1 MPSEAFNKT
10 WDDIT
15 HNRPSTFQ
23 KIDALIKNPAPPTVP
38 HTEVLKKVA
47 NFFANS
53 MNLKVFPPEDPS
65 NFWSVKA
72 VGQVNFKPQ
81 NQVTFPGGPA
91 DIQKPIIAPVMVEAE
106 FFQEDLSEF
115 KLSFRSSDAEP
126 VASQLI
132 NFLKFYIQ
140 PNN

>member
-1 MPSEAFNKT
+1 MPIEAFNRT

-15 HNRPSTFQ
+15 QNRPLSFQ
-23 KIDALIKNPAPPTVP
+23 KIDTFIKNPAPSSVP

-53 MNLKVFPPEDPS
+53 MNLKVFPPEDPQ

-72 VGQVNFKPQ
+72 VGQVNFKPS
-81 NQVTFPGGPA
+81 NQATFPSGPA

-106 FFQEDLSEF
+106 FF
-115 KLSFRSSDAEP
+115 
-126 VASQLI
+126 
-132 NFLKFYIQ
+132 
-140 PNN
+140 